1 MHPRPLSGKQAASLA
16 AAATQTDASR
26 SALRKGFI
34 DRALAG
40 GPRSRS
46 TGVRWFVKYCL
57 YGRGTLP
64 FTSLTRESPLAARLE
79 AEQLMMDFAIWL
91 AICRPSGRPISAKSI
106 SKYLGQVR
114 LWHLEEFRTDIIGEL
129 DLSQLKAVVK
139 GIARCIQQPPAL
151 DRWGVRTQDLAKAIE
166 QCLHPQS
173 PTDANW
179 AAGLTAAFCG
189 LLRGAEFA
197 LQEGEVFDPSR
208 HLTRAD
214 VKFFEKD
221 GVWYAIIRM
230 RPAKKAGATKTLP
243 LVLGGGGTLLDP
255 VAALKHLFEIDP
267 VPEEQ
272 MATTPLFRHGGAAF
286 TVEGVRAMVKAMM
299 ASIGLDPARFG
310 AHSLRIGGATAALA
324 AGLSPAAI
332 RAAGRWASD
341 VYMLYTRCNM
351 QASQR
356 LATVIGSTAFEDLQR
371 GVHFADE
378 ELLLVP
384 DEMPIGGVGE
394 FVEDDMVRDAFE
406 LEDE

>member
-1 MHPRPLSGKQAASLA
+1 MPCYIPREYMYLDILHVYVSEFEWKARVYGLA
-16 AAATQTDASR
+16 VHSHG
-26 SALRKGFI
+26 LVM
-34 DRALAG
+34 L
-40 GPRSRS
+40 
-46 TGVRWFVKYCL
+46 L
-57 YGRGTLP
+57 
-64 FTSLTRESPLAARLE
+64 
-79 AEQLMMDFAIWL
+79 MDFAIWL

-114 LWHLEEFRTDIIGEL
+114 LWHLVEFSTDISGEL
-129 DLSQLKAVVK
+129 DRSQLKAVVK
-139 GIARCIQQPPAL
+139 GIARCVSQPPAL
-151 DRWGVRTQDLAKAIE
+151 
-166 QCLHPQS
+166 
-173 PTDANW
+173 DANW
-179 AAGLTAAFCG
+179 AAGLTVAFCG
-189 LLRGAEFA
+189 LLRGAEFS
-197 LQEGEVFDPSR
+197 LQEGETFNPLR

-214 VKFFEKD
+214 VKFFSKE
-221 GVWYAIIRM
+221 GVEYAILRM

-243 LVLGGGGTLLDP
+243 LVLGGGGSLLDP
-255 VAALKHLFEIDP
+255 VVALKHLYATDP
-267 VPEEQ
+267 VPEEL
-272 MATTPLFRHGGAAF
+272 MATTPLFRHGTAAL

-299 ASIGLDPARFG
+299 RSIGLDPARFG

-384 DEMPIGGVGE
+384 DEMPVGAVGE
-394 FVEDDMVRDAFE
+394 FVEDDMVRDAFD